1 MACGNCRG
9 AACSNKEKIEFSEIP
24 GEDEATMIGKYLK
37 YNKINHY
44 QDLENK
50 CAHII
55 TFIDRDTIDCINC
68 TESIDRDWSVEVD
81 KSTL

>member
-9 AACSNKEKIEFSEIP
+9 SACSNKEKIEIGEIP
-24 GEDEATMIGKYLK
+24 GEDEVTIIGKYHK
-37 YNKINHY
+37 YNTINHY

-55 TFIDRDTIDCINC
+55 TFIDRDGIDCVNSSEF
-68 TESIDRDWSVEVD
+68 TDRDWSVEVD
-81 KSTL
+81 E

>member
-9 AACSNKEKIEFSEIP
+9 SACSNKEKIEIGEIP
-24 GEDEATMIGKYLK
+24 GDDEATMIGKHHK
-37 YNKINHY
+37 YNTINHY

-55 TFIDRDTIDCINC
+55 TFIDRDRIDCINSA
-68 TESIDRDWSVEVD
+68 ESTHRDWSAEVD
-81 KSTL
+81 ILTL

>member
-9 AACSNKEKIEFSEIP
+9 TACSNKEKIEIGKIP
-24 GEDEATMIGKYLK
+24 GEDEATMISNYHK
-37 YNKINHY
+37 YNTINHY

-55 TFIDRDTIDCINC
+55 TFIDRVRIDCIN
-68 TESIDRDWSVEVD
+68 SI
-81 KSTL
+81 

>member
-9 AACSNKEKIEFSEIP
+9 SACSNKEKIEIGEIP
-24 GEDEATMIGKYLK
+24 GDDEATMIGKHHK
-37 YNKINHY
+37 YNTINHY

-55 TFIDRDTIDCINC
+55 TIIDRNC
-68 TESIDRDWSVEVD
+68 LNSIESTDRDWSVEVD